1 MAEITIVN
9 GVYKPTYNWGAPS
22 CIPFIRILRCV
33 AVALLQRRW
42 SKGRRFLLPDWHVGN
57 VSAPVTRDGLSWW
70 IFNGKISWEY
80 DICDVYNGK

>member
-1 MAEITIVN
+1 
-9 GVYKPTYNWGAPS
+9 
-22 CIPFIRILRCV
+22 
-33 AVALLQRRW
+33 
-42 SKGRRFLLPDWHVGN
+42 VGN